1 MMNLDINNSQE
12 SSYAEIQISRRIPV
26 QGTCRGFLQQI
37 LIGRHPLHVAYR
49 QAIEFTWT
57 LHSLPPYYLL
67 LVLEQQMTIVCPKSA
82 VQVQWCE
89 LKTETLDCVKAG
101 HKQRPKPGQVP
112 AVDTARITVARMA
125 ESTCQSPIKVVL
137 LYHHKNTSHRQG
149 LRNPLVLVKMI
160 LSVGT
165 RQCILA
171 VFLNVIVPVFFF
183 DRTPELA
190 FIKNL

>member
-1 MMNLDINNSQE
+1 MPRYRYHGE
-12 SSYAEIQISRRIPV
+12 SLYREHAGGSYSR
-26 QGTCRGFLQQI
+26 FLQADI
-37 LIGRHPLHVAYR
+37 HCM
-49 QAIEFTWT
+49 
-57 LHSLPPYYLL
+57 SLTDRLQSSPGLCIASLLTTCYLFY
-67 LVLEQQMTIVCPKSA
+67 EQQMTIVCPKSA